1 MNQPFS
7 LTHSTHEEK
16 VTTVELKK
24 EILSPP
30 RSLSPP
36 KGGIS
41 ANIMNANIYIAFP
54 QRGKGG
60 GGNFLMT
67 HIFISL
73 KK

>member
-16 VTTVELKK
+16 VTTGELKK
-24 EILSPP
+24 SFPTLFHSP
-30 RSLSPP
+30 L
-36 KGGIS
+36 KGGVLAS
-41 ANIMNANIYIAFP
+41 IMNDNIYTAFL

-60 GGNFLMT
+60 KEEFLT
-67 HIFISL
+67 PIFISL